1 MDAQKKA
8 EQKYSLKRVNKSVSF
23 YMETEKE
30 LIEFAEQVEF
40 SNWVKAKIKGE
51 IETNKFKKNS

>member
-23 YMETEKE
+23 NMETEKE

>member
-23 YMETEKE
+23 NMETEKE
-30 LIEFAEQVEF
+30 LIEFAELVDF
-40 SNWVKAKIKGE
+40 YNWLKANINGE
-51 IETNKFKKNS
+51 IETIKFKKNS